1 MITKNEMTTM
11 SINDL
16 AHLIDA
22 TDEVIRKK
30 QNELSTVP
38 ELDEYGKEHPLYAD
52 VKLKLNKL
60 CAIRTQIVDTMEEIL
75 LGTRNV

>member
-38 ELDEYGKEHPLYAD
+38 EWE
-52 VKLKLNKL
+52 
-60 CAIRTQIVDTMEEIL
+60 
-75 LGTRNV
+75 

>member
-30 QNELSTVP
+30 QNELSAVP
-38 ELDEYGKEHPLYAD
+38 EWQGTP
-52 VKLKLNKL
+52 
-60 CAIRTQIVDTMEEIL
+60 AICGR
-75 LGTRNV
+75 